1 MRSSIFETIKFKVIK
16 VMGSH
21 NVLGCFPKV
30 RTGQPDHGQTSH
42 FDNEIGFFQEFLGFD
57 CFDWIILIKSEILIT
72 MVMLWPVRPD
82 K

>member
-1 MRSSIFETIKFKVIK
+1 MSNFSFPKSNHLIGHKRRSLFETIKFKVIE

-42 FDNEIGFFQEFLGFD
+42 FDNEIGFFQEF
-57 CFDWIILIKSEILIT
+57 
-72 MVMLWPVRPD
+72 
-82 K
+82 